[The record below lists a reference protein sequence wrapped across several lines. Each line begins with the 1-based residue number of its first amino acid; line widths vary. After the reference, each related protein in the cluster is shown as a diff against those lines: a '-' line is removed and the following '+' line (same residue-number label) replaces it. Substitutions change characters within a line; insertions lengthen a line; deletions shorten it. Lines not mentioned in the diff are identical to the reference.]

1 MGVAQRSKRWAV
13 PVAAVAVVA
22 GVGTLG
28 PVVADASPKLP
39 TISAQDLLAKVQTA
53 KVDGLS
59 GTVSSSAD
67 LGLPAIPGIAGGAN
81 QLTEM
86 LSGQHTARIAFA
98 TPDKARVSVLDNQAE
113 RVWTTDGT
121 SAWAYDSSRREATKL
136 TLPAHRNAKP
146 EKPEATQPRSYDPQ
160 AVAKQ
165 FLDAIDPT
173 TKVQVSG
180 TEKVAGRDAYKL
192 RLVPKTDK
200 TTVGSVTL
208 AIDSKTWVPLDVT
221 VMPRSGNKPAV
232 EVGFT
237 SVSFDVPSA
246 STFTFTPP
254 KGVKVT
260 DEKVPANPGE
270 KQIPKQ
276 VVPNRVL
283 PRKPGAPGAEKPT
296 VIGQGWDSVV
306 MIKGAGAQ
314 VSGLTGNGPL
324 AQLLAKAPTVQ
335 GSWGKGKVL
344 TSKMVSALITDD
356 GRVFAG
362 LVTPDTLQAAAAK
375 APR

>member
-1 MGVAQRSKRWAV
+1 MGVAQRSKRWTV

-59 GTVSSSAD
+59 GTVSSTAD
-67 LGLPAIPGIAGGAN
+67 LGLPAIPGLAGDRGSS
-81 QLTEM
+81 QITEM
-86 LSGQHTARIAFA
+86 LSGQHTARVAFA

-121 SAWAYDSSRREATKL
+121 SAWAYDSSKREATKL
-136 TLPAHRNAKP
+136 TLPAHKNAKP
-146 EKPEATQPRSYDPQ
+146 EKAEPRSYDPQ

-173 TKVQVSG
+173 TSVQVSG

-221 VMPRSGNKPAV
+221 VMPRSGSKPAV

-246 STFTFTPP
+246 GTFTFTPP

-260 DEKVPANPGE
+260 DQQVPSNTGQ
-270 KQIPKQ
+270 KQLPKQ

-283 PRKPGAPGAEKPT
+283 PRKPGTPGAEKPT

-306 MIKGAGAQ
+306 MLKGAQ
-314 VSGLTGNGPL
+314 TSGLTGSGPL

-344 TSKMVSALITDD
+344 TSKMVNALITDD

>member
-1 MGVAQRSKRWAV
+1 MGVTQRSRRWLV
-13 PVAAVAVVA
+13 PVTAVAVVA
-22 GVGTLG
+22 GVGALG
-28 PVVADASPKLP
+28 PMVADASPKLP
-39 TISAQDLLAKVQTA
+39 GITAQDLLAKVQTA

-59 GTVSSSAD
+59 GTVRSDAD
-67 LGLPAIPGIAGGAN
+67 LGLPAIPGMAPGTQ
-81 QLTEM
+81 QLTDL
-86 LSGQHTARIAFA
+86 LSGEHTARVAYA
-98 TPDKARVSVLDNQAE
+98 GPDKARVSIIYNQAE

-121 SAWAYDSSRREATKL
+121 SAWAYDSSKREAVKL
-136 TLPAHRNAKP
+136 TVPEHRTAKP
-146 EKPEATQPRSYDPQ
+146 DKAVPSYDPQ
-160 AVAKQ
+160 AAAKQ

-173 TKVQVSG
+173 TKVEVSG

-221 VMPRSGNKPAV
+221 VMPRKGSDPAL
-232 EVGFT
+232 ELGFS
-237 SVSFDVPSA
+237 SVSFDVPAA

-260 DEKVPANPGE
+260 DQKVPSTAGP
-270 KQIPKQ
+270 KRVAPKQ
-276 VVPNRVL
+276 VAPKQIE
-283 PRKPGAPGAEKPT
+283 PGKPGAATADRPT
-296 VIGQGWDSVV
+296 VIGEGWESVA
-306 MIKGAGAQ
+306 MIRGAET
-314 VSGLTGNGPL
+314 SGLTGTGPL

-335 GSWGKGKVL
+335 GTWGKGKVV

-356 GRVFAG
+356 GRVFVG

>member
-1 MGVAQRSKRWAV
+1 MGVAQRSRRWLV
-13 PVAAVAVVA
+13 PVTAVAVVA
-22 GVGTLG
+22 GVGALG

-39 TISAQDLLAKVQTA
+39 GISAQDLLAKVQTA

-59 GTVSSSAD
+59 GTVRSDAD
-67 LGLPAIPGIAGGAN
+67 LGLPAIPGAPAGSE

-86 LSGQHTARIAFA
+86 LSGQHTARVAFA
-98 TPDKARVSVLDNQAE
+98 SPDKARVSVLDNQAE

-121 SAWAYDSSRREATKL
+121 SAWAYDSSRREAVKL
-136 TLPAHRNAKP
+136 TVPEHKTAKP
-146 EKPEATQPRSYDPQ
+146 EKAMPSYDPQ

-173 TKVQVSG
+173 TKVEVSG

-221 VMPRSGNKPAV
+221 VMPRTGNDPAV
-232 EVGFT
+232 EVGFS
-237 SVSFDVPSA
+237 SVSFDVPAA

-254 KGVKVT
+254 QGVKVT
-260 DEKVPANPGE
+260 DKKVPSQDRPKRVAP
-270 KQIPKQ
+270 KQIEPKQ
-276 VVPNRVL
+276 L
-283 PRKPGAPGAEKPT
+283 KPGTAKADEPT
-296 VIGQGWDSVV
+296 VIGEGWESVA
-306 MIKGAGAQ
+306 MIRGAQ
-314 VSGLTGNGPL
+314 TGQLTGNGPL
-324 AQLLAKAPTVQ
+324 AQLLAKAPTVS
-335 GSWGKGKVL
+335 GTWGKGKVL

-356 GRVFAG
+356 GRVFVG

>member
-1 MGVAQRSKRWAV
+1 MGVTQRSRRWLV
-13 PVAAVAVVA
+13 PVTAIAVVA
-22 GVGTLG
+22 GVGALG

-39 TISAQDLLAKVQTA
+39 GITAQDLLAKVQTA

-59 GTVSSSAD
+59 GTVRSSTD
-67 LGLPAIPGIAGGAN
+67 LGLPAIPGVEGGN
-81 QLTEM
+81 QVTEL
-86 LSGQHTARIAFA
+86 LSGQHTARVAFA

-113 RVWTTDGT
+113 RVWTTDGK
-121 SAWAYDSSRREATKL
+121 SAWAYDSSRREAVKL
-136 TLPAHRNAKP
+136 TLPARAAKP
-146 EKPEATQPRSYDPQ
+146 DTPKVAPQNYDPQ

-173 TKVQVSG
+173 TKVEVSG

-192 RLVPKTDK
+192 RLVPKTDR

-221 VMPRSGNKPAV
+221 VMPRTGNDPAV
-232 EVGFT
+232 ELGFS
-237 SVSFDVPSA
+237 SVSFDVPAA

-260 DEKVPANPGE
+260 DKKVPATRETPHPVKPPTAVGPKGE
-270 KQIPKQ
+270 K
-276 VVPNRVL
+276 
-283 PRKPGAPGAEKPT
+283 APAQRGDKPT
-296 VIGQGWDSVV
+296 VLGTGWESVV
-306 MIKGAGAQ
+306 MVRGVKT
-314 VSGLTGNGPL
+314 TGNGPVD
-324 AQLLAKAPTVQ
+324 QLLANARTVE
-335 GSWGKGKVL
+335 GSWGKGKIL

-356 GRVFAG
+356 GRVFVG

>member
-1 MGVAQRSKRWAV
+1 LV
-13 PVAAVAVVA
+13 PVTAVAVIA
-22 GVGTLG
+22 GVGALG

-39 TISAQDLLAKVQTA
+39 GISAQDLLAKVQTA

-59 GTVSSSAD
+59 GTVRSDAN
-67 LGLPAIPGIAGGAN
+67 LGLPAIPGAPAGSE

-86 LSGQHTARIAFA
+86 LSGQHTARVAFA
-98 TPDKARVSVLDNQAE
+98 SPDKARVSVLDNQAE
-113 RVWTTDGT
+113 RVWTTDGK
-121 SAWAYDSSRREATKL
+121 SAWAYDSSRREAVKL
-136 TLPAHRNAKP
+136 TVPEHATTKP
-146 EKPEATQPRSYDPQ
+146 EKAVPSYDPQ

-173 TKVQVSG
+173 TNVEVSG

-221 VMPRSGNKPAV
+221 VMPRTGNNPAV

-246 STFTFTPP
+246 STFSFTPP

-260 DEKVPANPGE
+260 DQKVPAQRELPRNHAVPKQGAP
-270 KQIPKQ
+270 KQIDPK
-276 VVPNRVL
+276 
-283 PRKPGAPGAEKPT
+283 APGTAAGKPT

-306 MIKGAGAQ
+306 MLKGAQTTA
-314 VSGLTGNGPL
+314 LTGSGPL

-335 GSWGKGKVL
+335 GSWGQGKIV